1 MSWGGRCSWGSC
13 SRRQT
18 HNPWPTAQVAN
29 RSVLDPLLRDS
40 REALVNKLQGL
51 ADSLCQAQSPFAH
64 VEDPVPGILSG
75 LTQGRFTA
83 SQFTLTDGRNL
94 LGVLKAVEASPT
106 LQPSATLACWPPPA
120 APSCGTAPT

>member
-1 MSWGGRCSWGSC
+1 M
-13 SRRQT
+13 
-18 HNPWPTAQVAN
+18 
-29 RSVLDPLLRDS
+29 
-40 REALVNKLQGL
+40 NKLQGL
-51 ADSLCQAQSPFAH
+51 ADSLYQAQSPFAH

-83 SQFTLTDGRNL
+83 SPFTLTDGRNL
-94 LGVLKAVEASPT
+94 LGVLEAVEASPT